1 MKTRIFHSGLRGFKS
16 GSAIDNGKCQSIRL
30 WMKTLLAA
38 FTFNSMS
45 SVFQGFFLAWTLPG
59 LRFYF
64 SIKRRIDNGEFLNR
78 VNKACTKSS
87 VKVSGTGEVFQQKVI
102 QFYICC
108 LLSVLKHKRHR
119 YFEAFFSLFGRW
131 ERNLRLQYPLP
142 ICTTSYLLKGTFPT
156 KSLLVH
162 SNLTKQ

>member
-64 SIKRRIDNGEFLNR
+64 SIKRGIDNGEFLNR

-87 VKVSGTGEVFQQKVI
+87 LKVSGEVFQHKVI

-119 YFEAFFSLFGRW
+119 YFEAFFPFLGDEKEIW
-131 ERNLRLQYPLP
+131 GCNILYQYVLRH
-142 ICTTSYLLKGTFPT
+142 TF
-156 KSLLVH
+156 
-162 SNLTKQ
+162 